1 MGHSRT
7 GNVIYLGLMEFLC
20 LILEQTSVTSSS
32 FIDAS
37 VRLKKLL
44 ILMSWG
50 RIFKAQGSH
59 IIGLILD
66 DHLKLIYR
74 ALYTQRPSSV
84 IPTLQLLQEIV
95 GFERGLLADDTY
107 FAFDFS
113 LAVLPKL
120 LVPLKQPS
128 HLSAHSPGAG
138 YSAKKG
144 KSTQKSTR
152 YYMIELL
159 MTFWKNCSSNA
170 RADFLAHRKLIV
182 PWLKSVASDDPEQL
196 ADLLHTLYVQAMDTT
211 LPKSTKTSFFTEWV
225 LGRILHICKVIQSL
239 PQSLPISHG
248 PRLSVTYDM
257 IINICT
263 RTECGVRFEDK
274 GWYLPG
280 ALDNNE
286 KRKSHRVHNRV
297 LLEFSKMLNPSDRNQ
312 EQLLMEIFRS
322 CPEIVAAYTSS
333 NSLRI
338 VSKPTAGFL
347 KWFTLCSKVIALP
360 VPEMLIDSSQVFE
373 FPPAVDIVVENILPS
388 PLTRSILESGMQS
401 QSQLI
406 RNFLLN
412 LQVQALLKLE
422 KVVTV
427 YDSHGWISDKSA
439 LLEEI
444 YRRLPDITTVA
455 SMATLNTAYDFTLL
469 VSKWLRLYVATFPDI
484 SATAKVDLSARM
496 MDIILHVVP
505 SDMSVET
512 SIYLNNMA
520 LVLEMRN
527 LLFVQSIVPVPA
539 KFWNKP
545 DYRQYSLLTYLMMFA
560 TAVRD
565 REIFAEIT
573 GVLEKIT
580 SSTYLFQRD
589 FPISPIHILIESL
602 KAIMFKSSQ
611 QDSQTIW
618 YLINE
623 AVARCLRSPFKYID
637 QVKLF
642 SRECSQYPSFSPFL
656 AALIEQWEYLVKSN
670 NQQINGTEFVL
681 RAILRIVVDFCL
693 SGEDFQISK
702 ALLLN
707 LVMKEKPVEDTDY
720 ENEIQTY
727 CGLPDLVMAA
737 TVADYGVPRSD
748 GRILAFESL
757 CFILP
762 TVGSRPQKDASQIES
777 MISQLTDIGYSELF
791 RLYRAAEYS
800 VLQRDDLPLVCR
812 LAQLLANR
820 LSWDLRKA
828 AMKYIRRK
836 DCWQHLLWMPSDD
849 SPSKLMFT
857 KSFFAFVN
865 LVMDKKTP
873 TEEEL
878 GFVYDYVLEM
888 IPTARKSSQIMEH
901 FIPGLA
907 LLDRDALLS
916 ILSNNVKYRKPKIA
930 ARICS
935 EVISVLQ
942 THFPSVLGELQNVDE
957 LVELAFISSDK
968 KLALEV
974 RKLLP
979 SKGEITFAFDI
990 QLLGKVLISK
1000 QKDLYDLAAQVIT
1013 VSNDAFS
1020 YVIENYA
1027 DTVITLDRDSLFVFA
1042 WAIAEHMFENDD
1054 KSAIYVRRTGIVQ
1067 IPLTAAK
1074 ILLECVTHAEVSRVE
1089 QDVAFFKKVVLVLST
1104 EEDYALFYDHV
1115 AKKSSRTISELR
1127 IAYTHAMYRHN
1138 ALTEHIRAD
1147 ANQYMKSVVAR
1158 ITRYLSESE
1167 LLSAAQLAIMV
1178 SAANFL
1184 AEFPSA
1190 FSFGKYVNPP
1200 IEAAIGRWISKYE
1213 VMQFA
1218 FSLMLTESDDLEYA
1232 KFLQMIV
1239 ENGET
1244 CLKDY
1249 PNTVS
1254 GPINIQHACMIH
1266 YLYFLN
1272 PTAHVD
1278 SFVATRLMMLY
1289 SGTCGPSDRLL
1300 LQVFHR
1306 MDAHVS
1312 LNSAVKIALYTFV
1325 NEPNSMRVSLCK
1337 KAGEGLEI
1345 LLSGKTFGS
1354 SIKHMPVDI
1363 FDYAPAVGRSTSA
1376 YMEYCETKRFSSN
1389 PYAVYDPLFM
1399 LPAIMD
1405 MISRKLVDIKIL
1417 TESHCIGYVIMCLGC
1432 GGSVYAMARRTLV
1445 QLIALYEDTRYKE
1458 RDMIRLLLYNLHYI
1472 TEDFGVSQSS
1482 ELGDDVTVKH
1492 IPRIVAMAFANLIPV
1507 FANPGHFLYEAAIR
1521 YMTQTPVVKIH
1532 ESMQRVDIPLY
1543 RQLLPSGN
1551 VDLYARE
1558 TNWILNV
1565 LIMALKAKE
1574 DVTVYERSFVFEVV
1588 QTVESNAYVADS
1600 TKKLVK
1606 ELLDQAR
1613 DILAV

>member
-1 MGHSRT
+1 MVGKRSRSGRSNAVNDNDKILDPAFAT
-7 GNVIYLGLMEFLC
+7 LDTILGPPGELPQLPEDELPNNG
-20 LILEQTSVTSSS
+20 LLLTNLESGLSDQLVAAWATLGQTSVTSSS
-32 FIDAS
+32 FIDAT

-44 ILMSWG
+44 NLMSWG

-74 ALYTQRPSSV
+74 ALHTQRPSSV
-84 IPTLQLLQEIV
+84 IPTLQLLREIV
-95 GFERGLLADDTY
+95 SFERGLLADDTY

-120 LVPLKQPS
+120 LVPPKQPR
-128 HLSAHSPGAG
+128 HLSAHIPGAE
-138 YSAKKG
+138 YSAKRG
-144 KSTQKSTR
+144 KSTPKSTR

-159 MTFWKNCSSNA
+159 MAFWKSCSSNA

-182 PWLKSVASDDPEQL
+182 PWLKNVATDDPEQL
-196 ADLLHTLYVQAMDTT
+196 AELLDTLYIQAMDTT
-211 LPKSTKTSFFTEWV
+211 LPKSAKTSFFTDWV
-225 LGRILHICKVIQSL
+225 LGRILHICKVIHSL
-239 PQSLPISHG
+239 PKSHA
-248 PRLSVTYDM
+248 PRLSVTFDL

-263 RTECGVRFEDK
+263 RTDCGVRFDDK

-297 LLEFSKMLNPSDRNQ
+297 LLAFSKMLDPNDSNQ
-312 EQLLMEIFRS
+312 EQLLMAIFRS

-347 KWFTLCSKVIALP
+347 KWFTLCSKIIALP
-360 VPEMLIDSSQVFE
+360 VPEMLIDSSQVLQ

-412 LQVQALLKLE
+412 LQVQALLKLQN
-422 KVVTV
+422 VVSV
-427 YDSHGWISDKSA
+427 YDIHGWISDKSA

-455 SMATLNTAYDFTLL
+455 CMTTFNTGYDFTLL
-469 VSKWLRLYVATFPDI
+469 VSKWLRLYAATFPDI
-484 SATAKVDLSARM
+484 SATARVDLSARM
-496 MDIILHVVP
+496 MDIIVHIVP

-512 SIYLNNMA
+512 SVYLNNEIA

-545 DYRQYSLLTYLMMFA
+545 DYRQYSLLTYLMVFA

-565 REIFAEIT
+565 RDIFAEIT

-602 KAIMFKSSQ
+602 KAIMLNSSQ

-623 AVARCLRSPFKYID
+623 AIARCLRSPFKYID
-637 QVKLF
+637 QVKQF
-642 SRECSQYPSFSPFL
+642 SREGCPYPSFSPLL
-656 AALIEQWEYLVKSN
+656 AALVEQWEYLVKSN
-670 NQQINGTEFVL
+670 NQQVNGTAFVL

-693 SGEDFQISK
+693 SGEDFRISK
-702 ALLLN
+702 DLLLH
-707 LVMKEKPVEDTDY
+707 LVMKEKPIEDTNY
-720 ENEIQTY
+720 ESEIQKY
-727 CGLPDLVMAA
+727 CGLPDLATAA
-737 TVADYGVPRSD
+737 IVANYGGPRSD
-748 GRILAFESL
+748 GDILAFEPM
-757 CFILP
+757 CFIFP
-762 TVGSRPQKDASQIES
+762 TAGSRPQKDASQVEP
-777 MISQLTDIGYSELF
+777 MISQLTDIGFSELF

-800 VLQRDDLPLVCR
+800 VLQREDLPLVCR
-812 LAQLLANR
+812 ISQLLAIR
-820 LSWDLRKA
+820 LSRDLREA

-836 DCWQHLLWMPSDD
+836 DCWRHLLWTPSDD
-849 SPSKLMFT
+849 NPSKLMFT

-865 LVMDKKTP
+865 LVMDKETTIK
-873 TEEEL
+873 EEL

-888 IPTARKSSQIMEH
+888 IPTARKSSRIMEH

-916 ILSNNVKYRKPKIA
+916 ILSNNVKYRKPHIA
-930 ARICS
+930 ARICG

-942 THFPSVLGELQNVDE
+942 IHFPSVLGELENVNE
-957 LVELAFISSDK
+957 LMELAFVSSDK

-974 RKLLP
+974 QRLLP
-979 SKGEITFAFDI
+979 SKGEIAFAFDI
-990 QLLGKVLISK
+990 QLLGKVLISR
-1000 QKDLYDLAAQVIT
+1000 QKDLYDLAAKVIT
-1013 VSNDAFS
+1013 VSNEAFS
-1020 YVIENYA
+1020 CVVENHA
-1027 DTVITLDRDSLFVFA
+1027 DTVIALDRDSLFLFA
-1042 WAIAEHMFENDD
+1042 RAIAEHMVENDD
-1054 KSAIYVRRTGIVQ
+1054 KAAFYVRRADVVQ
-1067 IPLTAAK
+1067 IPVTAAN
-1074 ILLECVTHAEVSRVE
+1074 ILRECINHADVSRVE

-1104 EEDYALFYDHV
+1104 EEDCALFYDHV
-1115 AKKSSRTISELR
+1115 AKKTSRTISELK
-1127 IAYTHAMYRHN
+1127 ITYTHAMYRHSV
-1138 ALTEHIRAD
+1138 LTEHIRAD
-1147 ANQYMKSVVAR
+1147 ANQYMKSVMAR

-1167 LLSAAQLAIMV
+1167 LLSATQLAIIV

-1184 AEFPSA
+1184 AEFPRA
-1190 FSFGKYVNPP
+1190 FSFGKNVNPP
-1200 IEAAIGRWISKYE
+1200 IEAAIGRWISKFE

-1232 KFLQMIV
+1232 KFLQMIA
-1239 ENGET
+1239 EKGET

-1249 PNTVS
+1249 PNIVS
-1254 GPINIQHACMIH
+1254 SPIRIQHACMIH

-1278 SFVATRLMMLY
+1278 SFLATRLMMLY

-1300 LQVFHR
+1300 LQVLHR
-1306 MDAHVS
+1306 MDAHGS
-1312 LNSAVKIALYTFV
+1312 LNAAVKIALYSFV

-1337 KAGEGLEI
+1337 KAAEGLEI

-1354 SIKHMPVDI
+1354 SIKHMLPDN
-1363 FDYAPAVGRSTSA
+1363 FDYAPAVGRSISA
-1376 YMEYCETKRFSSN
+1376 YMEYCETKTFSNN

-1405 MISRKLVDIKIL
+1405 MVSRKLVDIKLL
-1417 TESHCIGYVIMCLGC
+1417 TENHCIGYVIMCLGC
-1432 GGSVYAMARRTLV
+1432 GGSVNAMARRTLV
-1445 QLIALYEDTRYKE
+1445 QLIALYE
-1458 RDMIRLLLYNLHYI
+1458 
-1472 TEDFGVSQSS
+1472 V
-1482 ELGDDVTVKH
+1482 
-1492 IPRIVAMAFANLIPV
+1492 
-1507 FANPGHFLYEAAIR
+1507 
-1521 YMTQTPVVKIH
+1521 
-1532 ESMQRVDIPLY
+1532 
-1543 RQLLPSGN
+1543 
-1551 VDLYARE
+1551 
-1558 TNWILNV
+1558 
-1565 LIMALKAKE
+1565 
-1574 DVTVYERSFVFEVV
+1574 
-1588 QTVESNAYVADS
+1588 
-1600 TKKLVK
+1600 
-1606 ELLDQAR
+1606 LLDAHC
-1613 DILAV
+1613 LAGCC